1 MYESD
6 LWIDFYFPLFQS
18 TENLSLD
25 NIKFIGESYR
35 NNFLGN
41 LGYVCNSRIHVDYT
55 KIPPYL
61 ELYFFH
67 IVQSGKKPSEI
78 LDLALSERYRVSHVL
93 TVSTG
98 ELLKQTHVKPIHR
111 QLYKHSSEIEF
122 IPKNTCLPQGELIIL
137 SEKFN
142 DIVFLNQ
149 QTKLSITK

>member
-1 MYESD
+1 MYGSD
-6 LWIDFYFPLFQS
+6 LWIDFYFPLCQS
-18 TENLSLD
+18 TKNLSLD

-35 NNFLGN
+35 NNLLGH
-41 LGYVCNSRIHVDYT
+41 LEYVCNSRIYADYI

-61 ELYFFH
+61 EIYFFH

-78 LDLALSERYRVSHVL
+78 LDSALSERDRVSHIL
-93 TVSTG
+93 TRCTG
-98 ELLKQTHVKPIHR
+98 ELFKQTHVKPIHK

-149 QTKLSITK
+149 QTKLSIIK